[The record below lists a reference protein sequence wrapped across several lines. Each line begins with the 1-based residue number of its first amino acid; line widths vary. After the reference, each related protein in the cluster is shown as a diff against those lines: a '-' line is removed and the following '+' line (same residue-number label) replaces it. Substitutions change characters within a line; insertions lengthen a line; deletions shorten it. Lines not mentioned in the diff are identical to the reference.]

1 MTRQNLMR
9 EYYVYIMSSES
20 GVLYTGVIDNLP
32 RRVLQHKKK
41 VNKGFTSRYNINR
54 LVYFENTP
62 DISAAIAR
70 EKQIK
75 GWKRIRKVQLINSM
89 NPEWRDLS
97 LDFMDVDTIIE

>member
-20 GVLYTGVIDNLP
+20 GVLYTGVTDNLP